1 MQSKTPTLQV
11 FISHVRKDRR
21 IADAVASEL
30 KIRGFSVWEMK
41 HAPSGKRW
49 KTQLDSALE
58 GCDLMVALLTRH
70 SYSSPYVRDELE
82 YALFTERFKDRLLP
96 VFIASSVE
104 NEFSRVPW
112 VLGSIRHLKFD
123 EYTPPQVIA
132 RRVVDEVAT
141 ILNDTRS
148 P

>member
-1 MQSKTPTLQV
+1 MQSNTPTPQV

-21 IADAVASEL
+21 IADSLASEL
-30 KIRGFSVWEMK
+30 KLRGFSVWEMK
-41 HAPSGKRW
+41 HTPSGKRW
-49 KTQLDSALE
+49 KTQLESALK
-58 GCDLMVALLTRH
+58 GCDLMVALITRH

-82 YALFTERFKDRLLP
+82 YALFTQRFKDRLLP

-123 EYTPPQVIA
+123 ESTSPQVIA
-132 RRVVDEVAT
+132 RRVGNEVAT
-141 ILNDTRS
+141 ILNETRS